1 MKILVVGGTGLLGG
15 HAALHLQS
23 QGHQVTIA
31 ARKPAPATT
40 AMAQLP
46 FIAMDYVAGTVTQD
60 DLTGFDALV
69 FAAGNDIR
77 HVPLEADAAA
87 HWLYAN
93 GEALPKFFALARTA
107 GIRKAVLIGSFYPQ
121 IDIKLT
127 ESDPYVRSRHMAC
140 VGARA
145 LAAPG
150 FEVCSLNAPFMV
162 GSVPGLPS
170 PIFEAYT
177 AYAKGQMGDM
187 PVFGPTGGT
196 NFMSVRSLSEAIA
209 GALENGQSGEAYL
222 VGDENISF
230 ADFFGLFFK
239 AVGSSTV
246 VPEKDQNHPL
256 MPDEVIYAGRPTP
269 VSYQPTAD
277 AQQRL
282 NYRRNDV
289 EHAIREAVAQVL
301 ESQAQAV

>member
-23 QGHQVTIA
+23 LGHQVTIA
-31 ARKPAPATT
+31 ARKPAPASTP
-40 AMAQLP
+40 MAQLP
-46 FIAMDYVAGTVTQD
+46 FKVLDYVAGNTTKEELQ
-60 DLTGFDALV
+60 GFDALV

-77 HVPLEADAAA
+77 HVPPGSDAAA

-93 GEALPKFFALARTA
+93 GEALPRFFALARDA
-107 GIRKAVLIGSFYPQ
+107 GVRKAVLIGSFYPQ
-121 IDIKLT
+121 VDIKLT
-127 ESDPYVRSRHMAC
+127 ETDPYVRSRHLAC

-150 FEVCSLNAPFMV
+150 FDVCSLNAPFMV

-177 AYAKGQMGDM
+177 AYAKGQLEGM
-187 PVFGPTGGT
+187 PAFGPTGGS

-239 AVGSSTV
+239 AVGSDAI
-246 VPEKDQNHPL
+246 VPEIDQNHPL
-256 MPDEVIYAGRPTP
+256 MPDEVIYAGRRTP
-269 VSYQPTAD
+269 VNYQPTTD

-289 EHAIREAVAQVL
+289 EHAVREAVAQVQ
-301 ESQAQAV
+301 EMQAQAA